1 MENSCWQV
9 LLQSNAFQDWTDKEK
24 KAIANLF
31 HYKGKSED
39 IKINDIFQTQHEQK
53 TNYSELFSSLIH
65 SSEYV
70 DKRIRA
76 IKFYNFRLFP
86 SPDKDDKPYGVD
98 FTKQGEPCSLFLV
111 GGNGTGKSSVY
122 SALEIHY
129 TKVCSHA
136 KEMGCDIPEY
146 LTFGMENIEGV
157 TKDDVSLGVIRQDL
171 KGEDHVYNELKQKF
185 GDFQQICAS
194 SNFCSDYDTEQ
205 IKKNGKLLYSYI
217 LQQLGYKQFEDI
229 LKCISKISENLEEMV
244 KSLQQNPEKISSAE
258 FNIVILNFL
267 RSINDGDDDIKECDL
282 YINPE
287 EIKKQIEGV
296 SPHLHDSKLFD
307 EQWKITRK
315 ARNASVHT
323 SKPGI
328 IVQTPP
334 SSNDEYGKQ
343 VGTLSSLYYELR
355 KILLLKKEMREDEKF
370 RDETNLLLTL
380 VESMIKRKRDL
391 EDTEYRQII
400 DANNANDMFE
410 KINILEKIK
419 TLIVETQHQI
429 VLEFQQTFQ
438 NEISDVLESFSEYGE
453 TYKVVVSSNSFNL
466 DIIVPTEKGIFH
478 ATPFHYFNS
487 FRFKLFCITLKICLS
502 LYWMKRNKTIV
513 PFVID
518 DVFNANDFNN
528 GLKLVQFVYNIYK
541 WYDVKLQRAGNCK
554 IPLQLIMLT
563 HDDLMLSAFKKGFI
577 YMSETDLIENRYC
590 KKSLD
595 NLRCGRIF
603 PYRTIGHECKDRE
616 IDKDFKNLYIDNEEF
631 C

>member
-31 HYKGKSED
+31 HYKGKLED
-39 IKINDIFQTQHEQK
+39 IKINDVFQTPHEIE
-53 TNYSELFSSLIH
+53 TNYTELFSSPIH

-86 SPDKDDKPYGVD
+86 SPDKDNKPYGLD

-129 TKVCSHA
+129 TAACSHA

-146 LTFGMENIEGV
+146 LTFGMENLEGI
-157 TKDDVSLGVIRQDL
+157 TKDNVFLGVIRQDL
-171 KGEDHVYNELKQKF
+171 KGEDNVHDELKQKF
-185 GDFQQICAS
+185 SDFQLICSS

-205 IKKNGKLLYSYI
+205 IKKSGKLLYSYI

-229 LKCISKISENLEEMV
+229 LKCVSKISENLKEMA
-244 KSLQQNPEKISSAE
+244 KSLQQNPEKISSSE

-267 RSINDGDDDIKECDL
+267 RSINDGDDDLKECDL

-296 SPHLHDSKLFD
+296 STHLQESRLFD

-315 ARNASVHT
+315 ARNASVHA
-323 SKPGI
+323 SNPGI
-328 IVQTPP
+328 IVQTSPP
-334 SSNDEYGKQ
+334 SSDEYGKQ
-343 VGTLSSLYYELR
+343 VATLSSLYYELR
-355 KILLLKKEMREDEKF
+355 KILLLKKEMRKDEKY

-380 VESMIKRKRDL
+380 VESMMKRKRDL

-400 DANNANDMFE
+400 DANNADDMFE

-419 TLIVETQHQI
+419 TLIVENQHQI
-429 VLEFQQTFQ
+429 VLQFQQTFQ
-438 NEISDVLESFSEYGE
+438 NEISDVLKSFSEYGE
-453 TYKVVVSSNSFNL
+453 TYKVVVSSNSFNI
-466 DIIVPTEKGIFH
+466 DIIVPTEKGKFH
-478 ATPFHYFNS
+478 ATPFQYFNS

-528 GLKLVQFVYNIYK
+528 GLKLVHFVYNIYK
-541 WYDVKLQRAGNCK
+541 WYDTKLQRADNCK

-563 HDDLMLSAFKKGFI
+563 HDDLMLSAFKKGFV

-603 PYRTIGHECKDRE
+603 PYRALTHEYKNRTP
-616 IDKDFKNLYIDNEEF
+616 DKDFKNLYIDNEEF

>member
-24 KAIANLF
+24 TAIANLF
-31 HYKGKSED
+31 HYKGNLED
-39 IKINDIFQTQHEQK
+39 IKINDVFQERHEQE
-53 TNYSELFSSLIH
+53 TNFADFFSSPIH

-86 SPDKDDKPYGVD
+86 SPNKDDKPYGVD

-129 TKVCSHA
+129 TKFCSHA

-157 TKDDVSLGVIRQDL
+157 TKDDVFLGVIRQDL
-171 KGEDHVYNELKQKF
+171 KGEDDVYNELKQNF
-185 GDFQQICAS
+185 EDFQQVCSS

-296 SPHLHDSKLFD
+296 SPHLHDSKLFG
-307 EQWKITRK
+307 EQWEITRK
-315 ARNASVHT
+315 AKNASVHT
-323 SKPGI
+323 SKSGI
-328 IVQTPP
+328 IVQTTPP
-334 SSNDEYGKQ
+334 SNDEYEKQ

-355 KILLLKKEMREDEKF
+355 KILLLKKEMREDENF

-380 VESMIKRKRDL
+380 VESMMKRKRDL

-419 TLIVETQHQI
+419 TRIVETQHQI
-429 VLEFQQTFQ
+429 VLEFQQSFQ
-438 NEISDVLESFSEYGE
+438 NEISDVLEGFSEYGE
-453 TYKVVVSSNSFNL
+453 TYKVVISSNSFNL
-466 DIIVPTEKGIFH
+466 DIFIPTEKGIFH
-478 ATPFHYFNS
+478 ATPFQYFNS
-487 FRFKLFCITLKICLS
+487 FRFKLFCITMKICLS

-528 GLKLVQFVYNIYK
+528 GLKLEHFVYNIYK
-541 WYDVKLQRAGNCK
+541 WYDVKLQRADRCK
-554 IPLQLIMLT
+554 IPLQLIMFT
-563 HDDLMLSAFKKGFI
+563 HDDLMLSAFKKGFM

-595 NLRCGRIF
+595 NLRCGRLF
-603 PYRTIGHECKDRE
+603 PYRAIAHEYKE
-616 IDKDFKNLYIDNEEF
+616 KETNKDFKNLYIDYEGF

>member
-1 MENSCWQV
+1 M
-9 LLQSNAFQDWTDKEK
+9 QSNAFQDWTDKEK

-31 HYKGKSED
+31 YYKGKLED
-39 IKINDIFQTQHEQK
+39 IKINDVFQTSPEQEA
-53 TNYSELFSSLIH
+53 NYSELFSSPIH
-65 SSEYV
+65 TSEYV

-86 SPDKDDKPYGVD
+86 SPNKDDKPYGID
-98 FTKQGEPCSLFLV
+98 FTKHGEPCSLFLV
-111 GGNGTGKSSVY
+111 GGNSTGKSSVY

-129 TKVCSHA
+129 TTACSHA
-136 KEMGCDIPEY
+136 KEMGCDIPKY
-146 LTFGMENIEGV
+146 LTFGMEKLEGV
-157 TKDDVSLGVIRQDL
+157 TKDDVFLGVIRQDH
-171 KGEDHVYNELKQKF
+171 KGKDLVYNEQKQNF
-185 GDFQQICAS
+185 GDFQQICS
-194 SNFCSDYDTEQ
+194 FSNFCSDYDAEQ
-205 IKKNGKLLYSYI
+205 IKKSGKLLYSYI

-229 LKCISKISENLEEMV
+229 VNSASKMSENLEEMA
-244 KSLQQNPEKISSAE
+244 KGLQQNPEKISSAE

-267 RSINDGDDDIKECDL
+267 RSINDSDDDIKECDL

-287 EIKKQIEGV
+287 EIKKRIEGV

-307 EQWKITRK
+307 EQWKITKK
-315 ARNASVHT
+315 ARNALVHA
-323 SKPGI
+323 SNPGI
-328 IVQTPP
+328 IVQTSP

-343 VGTLSSLYYELR
+343 VGILSSLYYELR
-355 KILLLKKEMREDEKF
+355 KILLLKKEMREDEKH

-380 VESMIKRKRDL
+380 VESMMKRKRDL

-400 DANNANDMFE
+400 DANNANDIFE

-419 TLIVETQHQI
+419 TLIIETQHQI
-429 VLEFQQTFQ
+429 VLQFQQTFQ

-453 TYKVVVSSNSFNL
+453 TYKVVVSSNSFNI
-466 DIIVPTEKGIFH
+466 DIIVPTEKGRFH
-478 ATPFHYFNS
+478 ATPFQYFNS
-487 FRFKLFCITLKICLS
+487 FRFKLFCVTLKICLS

-528 GLKLVQFVYNIYK
+528 GLKLVHFVYNIYK
-541 WYDVKLQRAGNCK
+541 WYDVKLQRADNCK
-554 IPLQLIMLT
+554 IPLQLIMFT
-563 HDDLMLSAFKKGFI
+563 HDDLMLSAFKKGFM

-603 PYRTIGHECKDRE
+603 PYKSIEHEYKNKGS
-616 IDKDFKNLYIDNEEF
+616 DKEFKNLYIDNEEF